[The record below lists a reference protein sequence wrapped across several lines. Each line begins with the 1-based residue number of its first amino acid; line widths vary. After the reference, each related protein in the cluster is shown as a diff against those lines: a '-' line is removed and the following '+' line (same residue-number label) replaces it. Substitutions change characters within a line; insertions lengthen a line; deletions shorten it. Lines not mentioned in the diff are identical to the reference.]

1 MHYELVLALR
11 TGRMYTW
18 SRVRPHCCTYVTKP
32 RCTMM
37 RFTGLLVIFLTLP
50 FLIASH
56 TPEEADPE
64 RKDTKEETFC
74 PSATV
79 QIGTGS
85 GYVYRTSN
93 TGAVGA
99 CRYWSVGFNAPVG
112 GPEPTYFYVYEV
124 RQNGDLRPLSV
135 AVCGY
140 QGTCPIYYGSYSG
153 TVASTSSI
161 RVVGVR
167 QAGGI
172 GGGVAELD
180 TVSW

>member
-1 MHYELVLALR
+1 M
-11 TGRMYTW
+11 
-18 SRVRPHCCTYVTKP
+18 K
-32 RCTMM
+32 
-37 RFTGLLVIFLTLP
+37 RFTGLLAIFLTLP
-50 FLIASH
+50 FLVASH
-56 TPEEADPE
+56 TPEDISLERESMAD
-64 RKDTKEETFC
+64 KSFC

-79 QIGTGS
+79 QIHTGS

-93 TGAVGA
+93 TGTVGA

-112 GPEPTYFYVYEV
+112 GPQPTYFFVYEV
-124 RQNGDLRPLSV
+124 QQNGPTTEISRAMCTYSCAGGPV
-135 AVCGY
+135 
-140 QGTCPIYYGSYSG
+140 SG

-180 TVSW
+180 TADW